1 MQGWLLRAFCL
12 PWVAALAWACRS
24 PVDSSSGNPAAVV
37 GLWSYS
43 ATQTSPSN
51 ATLNGTLEITG
62 QAGRDFNERLDVA
75 ETDAQGAV
83 RRLSGVVSGRA
94 LDSVSVDFD
103 AFLDFVAR
111 RHVGTL
117 AGDSIRGTWVVLEPG
132 GGTSSGSF
140 RGARSSGP

>member
-1 MQGWLLRAFCL
+1 MQGWLLRACCL
-12 PWVAALAWACRS
+12 PWVAALAWACQS
-24 PVDSSSGNPAAVV
+24 PVDSSSGPRASVV

-51 ATLNGTLEITG
+51 ATLTGTPEITS
-62 QAGRDFNERLDVA
+62 QAGRDFDGRLDVT

-83 RRLSGVVSGRA
+83 RPLSGIVSGRA
-94 LDSVSVDFD
+94 IDSVSVDFD
-103 AFLDFVAR
+103 AFLDLVAR

-117 AGDSIRGTWVVLEPG
+117 VGDSIRGTWVVLVPG